1 MQLFYLKNYLYCP
14 AKDIKAFR
22 PPFLERAA
30 WSRGRALGAL
40 RRARNP
46 LRQRNAGRGVKT
58 VQWTVFT
65 WGDPRRGSPYG
76 RAEHVHD
83 CTMQ

>member
-1 MQLFYLKNYLYCP
+1 MIKLNFNR
-14 AKDIKAFR
+14 AKLEAFR

-30 WSRGRALGAL
+30 GSRGRALGAL

>member
-30 WSRGRALGAL
+30 GSRGSALAGSWGSAL
-40 RRARNP
+40 LLNKSWAFPSDNCRQ
-46 LRQRNAGRGVKT
+46 LREIFK
-58 VQWTVFT
+58 
-65 WGDPRRGSPYG
+65 SL
-76 RAEHVHD
+76 
-83 CTMQ
+83 

>member
-30 WSRGRALGAL
+30 GSRGRALVAP
-40 RRARNP
+40 RRERNP
-46 LRQRNAGRGVKT
+46 QQSEAQEWEKKQSGGRT
-58 VQWTVFT
+58 
-65 WGDPRRGSPYG
+65 
-76 RAEHVHD
+76 ECVHD
-83 CTMQ
+83 CTM